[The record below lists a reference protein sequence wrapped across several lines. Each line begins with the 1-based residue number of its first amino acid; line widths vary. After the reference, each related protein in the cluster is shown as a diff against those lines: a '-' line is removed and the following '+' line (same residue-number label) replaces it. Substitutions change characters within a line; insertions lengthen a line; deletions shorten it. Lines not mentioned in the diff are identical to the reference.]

1 MTTKINTSQLYT
13 TQELLALMKV
23 DGNAWNMVL
32 LEMKKLMGVPADAAL
47 DPRVEAGMEGAFPE
61 AFMEDYLFIASPG
74 QPASVAQCIIVTG
87 DTPKEEGGVV
97 FKVTLAF
104 PVQGAEAF
112 VIVEDASVVTVSKE
126 VDGETILGL
135 ARADQF
141 SAIVPHS
148 FN

>member
-47 DPRVEAGMEGAFPE
+47 DPRVEAGMEAAFP
-61 AFMEDYLFIASPG
+61 AKFMEDYLYIASPG

-87 DTPKEEGGVV
+87 VTPKEEGGVV